1 MHQIATGKPVTANSC
16 RRCLTA
22 AHSSKDVMG
31 ILKGDWAACDGC
43 AHQSVVRV
51 LVEQFQK
58 RAPRWWVVGGTQVVP
73 IWIVE
78 YLKRRREA

>member
-1 MHQIATGKPVTANSC
+1 MTANAC
-16 RRCLTA
+16 RRCLSA
-22 AHSSKDVMG
+22 AHSTSDVLG
-31 ILKGDWAACDGC
+31 ILTGEWAACEGC
-43 AHQSVVRV
+43 AHQSVMRV

-78 YLKRRREA
+78 SLKKHRAA